1 LKAEEKKE
9 LMRQI
14 EAPGVNKSKMLKK
27 LKIPGSTYYHWRA
40 LMETGG
46 VMALEKAKPRARRI
60 WNRMTEQEE
69 AKVLEVAKAHPEL
82 SCRLIG
88 VKITDTEGFYVSESK
103 VYQILKAHGLISPRP
118 LPEMPSAKEY
128 WHKTERPNEMWQVD
142 ATQFFVVNWGFYKLI
157 PVLDDYSRKIIAWS
171 LEPDET
177 ADSISRAIQRAVEAA
192 GVEKMKPEDRPVIL
206 SDNGSGFVSEIL
218 AGYLTSVGIRHIFGK
233 PYHPQ
238 TQGKVERWNRRV
250 KEGVCLLV
258 YCSPTELEHSI
269 AEFVER
275 YDDTPHEGLKNV
287 SPNDVYAG
295 RKEEV
300 LQKRQETKRLTLE
313 RRKRINLDS
322 GQDSGV
328 N

>member
-1 LKAEEKKE
+1 MRAEEKIE
-9 LMRQI
+9 YLRRI
-14 EAPGVNKSKMLKK
+14 EASGVNKSEMLRR
-27 LKIPGSTYYHWRA
+27 LKIPESTYYHWRG
-40 LMETGG
+40 LMEMGG
-46 VMALEKAKPRARRI
+46 IVALEKAKPRARRI
-60 WNRMTEQEE
+60 WNRLTEQEE

-88 VKITDTEGFYVSESK
+88 VKITDTEGFYISESK

-142 ATQFFVVNWGFYKLI
+142 ATQLFVVNWGYYKLI
-157 PVLDDYSRKIIAWS
+157 PVLDDYSRKIIGWS

-177 ADSISRAIQRAVEAA
+177 ADSISRAIQGAVEAVR
-192 GVEKMKPEDRPVIL
+192 VEEMKPEAKPVIL
-206 SDNGSGFVSEIL
+206 SDNGPGFVSEVL

-238 TQGKVERWNRRV
+238 TQGKVERWNRRA
-250 KEGVCLLV
+250 KEGICLVV
-258 YCSPTELEHSI
+258 YCSPSELERSI

-275 YDDTPHEGLKNV
+275 YNSTPHEGIKNV

-295 RKEEV
+295 RKEEI
-300 LQKRQETKRLTLE
+300 LQKRQELKRCTLE
-313 RRKRINLDS
+313 RRKKINLEF